1 MAARLVFISGPKAGS
16 SFHLTGTQTTVGRK
30 PASDLRFAPNE
41 VIVSGHHATIWE
53 KGGRFFLRDEG
64 SRNGTFVD
72 GQRVQETELFPGQEV
87 MFGPNGPTALF
98 EMDPDAAPA
107 GAPAGGPVGTPETH
121 YVPQGAGGTGPPSGG
136 PSSGSGLT
144 NLLSRAREQAAGASG
159 VDKPSGTAIM
169 KAFVGLASE
178 RSSRRTRLLV
188 GAVAGAGA
196 LAVLLVL
203 IVGQKRSESLQE
215 NIVLVQGELE
225 TVRAQRDSWER
236 QLGDIRAQTAA
247 WESES
252 EELKAEAARMR
263 LAVSASEA
271 RLQQQFRLVE
281 QQRAAIERD
290 QRFGPLV
297 TERYARSVSLLH
309 FVMVYVASNGDVLRF
324 RGTRDGKWVHTT
336 DSTRSVAVVSNTFC
350 TGFLIHQ
357 DGWVL
362 SNRHCVLPPTDT
374 IRVGTMAFGGTV
386 VRTSAMFPPGT
397 QVYDATPH
405 SYSADAPADVGLF
418 KLSSRVPDIPAVPLS
433 RTATP
438 GPGEPVV
445 VLGYPT
451 GYDNIAWRSG
461 PHADELAKAQ
471 DGAFRRTVADAGL
484 SAWVKRWSDYRAG
497 RIRLSEDEVS
507 SGQLLL
513 SRIRGHQMLAAISKA
528 ADLGIIQPHF
538 SRGTVTDTTTTN
550 VFHDAETFGGTS
562 GSPVFMGG
570 SALRVIAVHN
580 SGMSMFSARRGKGF
594 TKNSGVPVS
603 YVWQF
608 LPEEVRRG
616 MRRP

>member
-107 GAPAGGPVGTPETH
+107 GAPAGGPVGTPETQ

-144 NLLSRAREQAAGASG
+144 SLLSRAREQAAGASG

-188 GAVAGAGA
+188 GVVAGAGA

-236 QLGDIRAQTAA
+236 QLGDVRAQTAA

-263 LAVSASEA
+263 QAVSASEA
-271 RLQQQFRLVE
+271 RLQQQFRLVA

-309 FVMVYVASNGDVLRF
+309 FEIVYVNSNGDWLRF
-324 RGTRDGKWVHTT
+324 LGTRDGKWTFTT
-336 DSTRSVAVVSNTFC
+336 DLTNSVAVVANSYC

-374 IRVGTMAFGGTV
+374 IRAGTMAFGATV
-386 VRTSAMFPPGT
+386 VRTRAMFPPGT
-397 QVYDATPH
+397 QVYDATWH
-405 SYSADAPADVGLF
+405 SYSTAADLGLF

-461 PHADELAKAQ
+461 PHRDELAKAQ
-471 DGAFRRTVADAGL
+471 DGAFWRIVEDAGL
-484 SAWVKRWSDYRAG
+484 SAWVERWRDYLAG

-507 SGQLLL
+507 SGQLLV
-513 SRIRGHQMLAAISKA
+513 SFIKGHQQLAAISKA

-538 SRGTVTDTTTTN
+538 SRGTVTDTTATN

-580 SGMSMFSARRGKGF
+580 SAFSTRRGKGF

-608 LPEEVRRG
+608 LPEEVQRG
-616 MRRP
+616 LRRP

>member
-30 PASDLRFAPNE
+30 QASDLRFAPNE

-98 EMDPDAAPA
+98 EVDPDTAPA
-107 GAPAGGPVGTPETH
+107 GAPAGVRDRTPETE
-121 YVPQGAGGTGPPSGG
+121 YVPQGAGDMGPPSGG

-144 NLLSRAREQAAGASG
+144 SLLSRAREQAAGASG
-159 VDKPSGTAIM
+159 VNKPSGTAIM

-188 GAVAGAGA
+188 GVVAGAGA

-203 IVGQKRSESLQE
+203 IIGQKRSESLQE

-236 QLGDIRAQTAA
+236 QLGDVRAQTAA

-263 LAVSASEA
+263 QAVSATEA
-271 RLQQQFRLVE
+271 RLQQQFRLVA

-297 TERYARSVSLLH
+297 TEQYARSVSLLH

-324 RGTRDGKWVHTT
+324 RGTRDGKWTYTT
-336 DSTRSVAVVSNTFC
+336 DSTNSVAVVSNGFC

-362 SNRHCVLPPTDT
+362 SNRHCVLLQTDT
-374 IRVGTMAFGGTV
+374 LRLRTRTGTRVFGSTV
-386 VRTSAMFPPGT
+386 VRTRAMFPPGT

-405 SYSADAPADVGLF
+405 SYSTDADLGLF
-418 KLSSRVPDIPAVPLS
+418 KLSSRVPNIPAVPLS

-438 GPGEPVV
+438 SPGEPVV

-451 GYDNIAWRSG
+451 GFDNIAWRSG
-461 PHADELAKAQ
+461 PHRDELAKAQ
-471 DGAFRRTVADAGL
+471 DGAFGRIVADAGL
-484 SAWVKRWSDYRAG
+484 SAWVERWSNYRAG

-507 SGQLLL
+507 SGQRLL
-513 SRIRGHQMLAAISKA
+513 SRIRGHQMLAAIKKA

-538 SRGTVTDTTTTN
+538 SRGTVTDTTATN
-550 VFHDAETFGGTS
+550 LFHDAETYGGTS

-580 SGMSMFSARRGKGF
+580 SAFSMQRGKGF
-594 TKNSGVPVS
+594 TKNSSVPVS

-608 LPEEVRRG
+608 LPEEVQRG
-616 MRRP
+616 LRRP